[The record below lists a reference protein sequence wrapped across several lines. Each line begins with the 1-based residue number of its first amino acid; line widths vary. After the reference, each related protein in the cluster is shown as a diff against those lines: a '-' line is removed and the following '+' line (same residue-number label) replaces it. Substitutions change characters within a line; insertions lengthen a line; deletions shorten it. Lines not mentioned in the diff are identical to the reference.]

1 MTDLAQHLFWYIY
14 VEHYRKLHPAIANL
28 CYTPRRMLDHTLT
41 KRHLGILLFALGSL
55 GVAAIIVMDRLNL
68 GREGGIGPAQMA
80 ALVVLA
86 LLALIGLTL
95 IPLSNAP
102 A

>member
-1 MTDLAQHLFWYIY
+1 MFRNDF
-14 VEHYRKLHPAIANL
+14 
-28 CYTPRRMLDHTLT
+28 TLT
-41 KRHLGILLFALGSL
+41 KRHLGVLLFAVGGLGF
-55 GVAAIIVMDRLNL
+55 AAILIMDRLNM

-86 LLALIGLTL
+86 LLALLGLTL
-95 IPLSNAP
+95 IPLGDTP